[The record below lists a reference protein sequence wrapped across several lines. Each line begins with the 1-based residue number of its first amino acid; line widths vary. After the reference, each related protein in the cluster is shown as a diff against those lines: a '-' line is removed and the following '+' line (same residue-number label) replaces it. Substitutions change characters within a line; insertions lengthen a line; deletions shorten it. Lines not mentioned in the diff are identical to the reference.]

1 MKLNIIITKQH
12 FFVLFLFDDL
22 SGSTLGARCEENGV
36 TNSKSNFF
44 KLILI
49 WVCFIPTIIEF

>member
-22 SGSTLGARCEENGV
+22 SGSTNSALGAQCEENGV
-36 TNSKSNFF
+36 
-44 KLILI
+44 
-49 WVCFIPTIIEF
+49 